1 MEERREA
8 HQREL
13 RLPLVPSL
21 RAEAL
26 HFLGE
31 IEVVFGLW
39 VVVLLMAMLSFFGW
53 ETATHYLNEG
63 VNYTEALFVVVIMA
77 LAATRPVVLLAESW
91 MRRVAALGRETPG
104 AWWLTILVI
113 GPLLGSF
120 ITEPAAMTICA
131 LLLARQFYDLVP
143 STKLK
148 YATLG
153 LLFVNVSI
161 GGTLTHFAAPPVL
174 MVARPWSWDYV
185 YMSTHF
191 GWKAATA
198 ICVSCGLDYLA
209 FRAEFRRLAQKPH
222 QPDIDRSEDG
232 VDEEPSV
239 ATLPAPMWVAA
250 VHLLFIGWTVVNAHH
265 PPLFIGGFLFFLG
278 FARATRPYQSP
289 IDLKPP
295 LLVGFFL
302 AGLVIHGGLQGWW
315 IEPTLASLS
324 VRPLYYG
331 AMLLTAFNDNAL
343 VTYLATLVPSL
354 TEPMNERGRH
364 GGCDRR
370 GLDGHCQCAEP
381 GGPGDPQPL
390 LRRERLAV
398 WSPARRPGA
407 DGGRD
412 AGVQVAVETHENVA
426 QWAMAL
432 GWTCLVACRGP
443 RSSFSLTRT
452 SVASG
457 DLRVRLRLPERPQ
470 ERPHLG
476 RECDRIASASG
487 AGSHT

>member
-1 MEERREA
+1 MLPSDASVVHSFPLPLSAYPHPSPDGLLGTLADRAQIEPFNLIATGIFLLAILHTFLAARFTVLAHQMEERREA
-8 HQREL
+8 QQRAL
-13 RLPLVPSL
+13 RLPIVPSL

-91 MRRVAALGRETPG
+91 MRRVAALGKETPG

-198 ICVSCGLDYLA
+198 ICVSCGLYFLA
-209 FRAEFRRLAQKPH
+209 FRAEFRRLARKPH

-239 ATLPAPMWVAA
+239 ATLPPPMWVAA
-250 VHLLFIGWTVVNAHH
+250 VHLLFIAWTVVNAHH

-354 TEPMNERGRH
+354 TEPMKYAVVTGAVT
-364 GGCDRR
+364 GG
-370 GLDGHCQCAEP
+370 GLTVIANAPNPAGQAILSRFFDGSVLP
-381 GGPGDPQPL
+381 IGL
-390 LRRERLAV
+390 LLGALVPTAVATLAF
-398 WSPARRPGA
+398 RF
-407 DGGRD
+407 
-412 AGVQVAVETHENVA
+412 
-426 QWAMAL
+426 L
-432 GWTCLVACRGP
+432 
-443 RSSFSLTRT
+443 
-452 SVASG
+452 
-457 DLRVRLRLPERPQ
+457 
-470 ERPHLG
+470 
-476 RECDRIASASG
+476 
-487 AGSHT
+487 

>member
-1 MEERREA
+1 MLPPDAPIVHSFPLPLSAYPQASPDGLLGTLVDRAQIEPFNLIATGIFLLAILHTFLAARFTVLAHRMEARHEA
-8 HQREL
+8 HQRAL

-39 VVVLLMAMLSFFGW
+39 VVVLLMAMLSFFSW

-91 MRRVAALGRETPG
+91 MRRVAALGKETPG

-131 LLLARQFYDLVP
+131 LLLARRFYDLVP

-174 MVARPWSWDYV
+174 MVARPWSWGYV

-198 ICVSCGLDYLA
+198 ICVSCGLYYLA
-209 FRAEFRRLAQKPH
+209 FRAEFRRLAQRPH
-222 QPDIDRSEDG
+222 QPDVDRSEDG
-232 VDEEPSV
+232 VDEDLSV

-354 TEPMNERGRH
+354 TEPMKYAVVTGAVT
-364 GGCDRR
+364 GG
-370 GLDGHCQCAEP
+370 GLTVIANAPNPAGQAILSRFFDGSVLP
-381 GGPGDPQPL
+381 IGL
-390 LRRERLAV
+390 LLGALVPTAVATLAF
-398 WSPARRPGA
+398 RF
-407 DGGRD
+407 
-412 AGVQVAVETHENVA
+412 
-426 QWAMAL
+426 L
-432 GWTCLVACRGP
+432 
-443 RSSFSLTRT
+443 
-452 SVASG
+452 
-457 DLRVRLRLPERPQ
+457 
-470 ERPHLG
+470 
-476 RECDRIASASG
+476 
-487 AGSHT
+487 

>member
-1 MEERREA
+1 
-8 HQREL
+8 
-13 RLPLVPSL
+13 
-21 RAEAL
+21 
-26 HFLGE
+26 
-31 IEVVFGLW
+31 
-39 VVVLLMAMLSFFGW
+39 
-53 ETATHYLNEG
+53 
-63 VNYTEALFVVVIMA
+63 
-77 LAATRPVVLLAESW
+77 
-91 MRRVAALGRETPG
+91 
-104 AWWLTILVI
+104 VI

-120 ITEPAAMTICA
+120 ISEPAAMTICA

-198 ICVSCGLDYLA
+198 ICVSCGLYFLA
-209 FRAEFRRLAQKPH
+209 FRAEFRRLARKPH

-232 VDEEPSV
+232 VDEEPSG
-239 ATLPAPMWVAA
+239 ATLPPPMWVAA
-250 VHLLFIGWTVVNAHH
+250 VHLLFIAWTVVNAHH

-354 TEPMNERGRH
+354 TEPMKYAVVTGAVT
-364 GGCDRR
+364 GG
-370 GLDGHCQCAEP
+370 GLTVIANAPNPAGQAILSRFFDGSVLP
-381 GGPGDPQPL
+381 IGL
-390 LRRERLAV
+390 LLGALVPTAVATLAF
-398 WSPARRPGA
+398 RF
-407 DGGRD
+407 
-412 AGVQVAVETHENVA
+412 
-426 QWAMAL
+426 L
-432 GWTCLVACRGP
+432 
-443 RSSFSLTRT
+443 
-452 SVASG
+452 
-457 DLRVRLRLPERPQ
+457 
-470 ERPHLG
+470 
-476 RECDRIASASG
+476 
-487 AGSHT
+487 